1 MLRAMASG
9 LASARGD
16 LRRIVSGLTPSALH
30 DADLAAALTRLV
42 ESFDAADGQVALEL
56 ELTPHV
62 PPDVAV
68 AVYRSVAEGVANALR
83 HGHAQ
88 HVAVRVVTSPEG
100 DTHVDVRDDG
110 VGGVIVPGVGLTSLR
125 RRAEHLGGTLSIRP
139 QQPVGTHLHLELPG
153 TVVA

>member
-1 MLRAMASG
+1 
-9 LASARGD
+9 
-16 LRRIVSGLTPSALH
+16 
-30 DADLAAALTRLV
+30 
-42 ESFDAADGQVALEL
+42 
-56 ELTPHV
+56 
-62 PPDVAV
+62 VAV

-88 HVAVRVVTSPEG
+88 HVAVRVVTSPGG